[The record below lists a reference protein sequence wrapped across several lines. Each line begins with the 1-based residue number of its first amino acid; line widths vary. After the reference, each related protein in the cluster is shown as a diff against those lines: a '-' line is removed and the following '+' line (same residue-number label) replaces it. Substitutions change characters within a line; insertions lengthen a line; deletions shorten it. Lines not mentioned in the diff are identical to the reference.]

1 MTTRSSSSSSSDD
14 NNNNNNNALPS
25 SLKRRVIDKINANKL
40 TIIVGPTG
48 CGKSS
53 LIPQV
58 LLEGI
63 GPPILCTQPRRLAV
77 VAVASYVAKQ
87 RNVILGEDEVGYH
100 VGQDKMST
108 QDTQLVYATSGVL
121 LKELKTHGLDAI
133 TKYKLVIIDEW

>member
-1 MTTRSSSSSSSDD
+1 MTTTSSSDS
-14 NNNNNNNALPS
+14 NNNNALPS

-53 LIPQV
+53 IIPQV

-63 GPPILCTQPRRLAV
+63 GHPILCTQPRRLAV

-87 RNVILGEDEVGYH
+87 RSVILGEDEVGYH
-100 VGQDKMST
+100 VGQDRMST
-108 QDTQLVYATSGVL
+108 HDTQLVYATSGVL
-121 LKELKTHGLDAI
+121 LKELKNHGLDAI
-133 TKYKLVIIDEW
+133 TKYKVVIIDEW